1 MANEELEDHANQSR
15 SDVHGGH
22 GGHGDDGGDHDDD
35 GGGPTNE
42 FHHHLCPNSMKGV
55 V

>member
-15 SDVHGGH
+15 SDVHDGGH
-22 GGHGDDGGDHDDD
+22 GGHDDDGGDHDD
-35 GGGPTNE
+35 GGPTHE
-42 FHHHLCPNSMKGV
+42 FHHQLCPNSMKFV